1 MKMLDVISNII
12 VGYISPQVGIDLL
25 FLILFLCIGCLLY
38 EKIDSKKVKYTIIF
52 LLSIALLFT
61 IHLRYED
68 EKTHLYA
75 CMYFNEIKARLFSD
89 GLTVFNNSNEYDM
102 ISKNKIMMNI
112 DYILTKVPVP
122 YDTLKYTVDKY
133 YQENTLKIPQQLLQE
148 LTEFVR
154 TKIDKNKSLLM
165 NAEAKKYL
173 KQVFFD
179 SMDMILE
186 YSNKLKNATI
196 IDEVFEIHR
205 IFNNSIIGYFKNNND
220 YILIDYKKA
229 ISFLNDCE
237 EEFTKTKKLL
247 PY

>member
-25 FLILFLCIGCLLY
+25 FLIIFLCIGCLLY

-52 LLSIALLFT
+52 LLSISLLFT

-75 CMYFNEIKARLFSD
+75 CMYFNEIKARLFND

-102 ISKNKIMMNI
+102 ISKNKLMMNI

-173 KQVFFD
+173 KQVFLD

-205 IFNNSIIGYFKNNND
+205 IFNNSIIGYFKSNTD
-220 YILIDYKKA
+220 YILIDYNKA

-237 EEFTKTKKLL
+237 EEFIKTKKLL